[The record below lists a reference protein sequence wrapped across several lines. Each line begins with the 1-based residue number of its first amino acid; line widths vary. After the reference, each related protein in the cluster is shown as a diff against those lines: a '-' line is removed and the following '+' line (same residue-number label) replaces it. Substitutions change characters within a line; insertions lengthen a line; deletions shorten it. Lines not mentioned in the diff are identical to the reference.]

1 MLLGLVDKHVLLLV
15 CKQNNTGRHPTG
27 NQQGKELISFETLIG
42 RGPAPLLGIDISS
55 STVKL
60 VELGRNREGALVL
73 EHCGIEPF
81 ERGWVNE
88 GNVEKFDEVAEALRR
103 LLRRCGSKTRQVAL
117 ALPGSAV
124 ITKKI
129 VLAADLDSD
138 ELEAQVEAEASQY
151 IPFPLAEVSLD
162 FCVIGPSAG
171 APGMLD
177 VLLAASRRERVSDRQ
192 ALAEAAGLVPVVMDV
207 EPYAT
212 RLAAAR
218 VIEALPRQG
227 RDALI
232 ALFEV
237 GSHATSLQVIR
248 NDDVIYER
256 DQVFGGA
263 LLTQQIA
270 QRYGLSFEE
279 ADARKKSRD
288 LPSDYGKVLNPFLD
302 NLGQEIGRAL
312 QFFFTST
319 PHNKVDHVLLSGGC
333 AALPGVVDAVAAQT
347 AFPCQ
352 VINPFDGMILGPGV
366 KVGLLESDATSYL
379 VATGLALRRFHP

>member
-1 MLLGLVDKHVLLLV
+1 M
-15 CKQNNTGRHPTG
+15 
-27 NQQGKELISFETLIG
+27 G

-60 VELGRNREGALVL
+60 VELGRGRDGQLVL
-73 EHCGIEPF
+73 EHCGMEPL

-103 LLRRCGSKTRQVAL
+103 LLRKCGSKTRNVAL

-129 VLAADLDSD
+129 VLAAGLSDL
-138 ELEAQVEAEASQY
+138 ELEAQVEADASQY

-162 FCVIGPSAG
+162 FCVIGPTAG
-171 APGMLD
+171 SPEMVD
-177 VLLAASRRERVSDRQ
+177 VLLAASRKEKVSDRQ
-192 ALAEAAGLVPVVMDV
+192 AVAEAVGLVPVVMDV
-207 EPYAT
+207 ESYAT
-212 RLAAAR
+212 RLAASR
-218 VIEALPRQG
+218 VIDALPNHG
-227 RDALI
+227 LDALI

-237 GSHATSLQVIR
+237 GSYSTGLQVIR

-263 LLTQQIA
+263 MLTQQIA
-270 QRYGLSFEE
+270 RQYGLSFEE
-279 ADARKKSRD
+279 ADAKKKAGD
-288 LPSDYGKVLNPFLD
+288 LPADYADKVLRPFMD
-302 NLGQEIGRAL
+302 SLGQEIGRAL

-319 PHNKVDHVLLSGGC
+319 PHNKVDHLLLSGGC
-333 AALPGVVDAVAAQT
+333 AALPGVVEAVAAQT
-347 AFPCQ
+347 AFPCK
-352 VINPFDGMILGPGV
+352 VINPFDGMVLGPGV
-366 KVGLLESDATSYL
+366 KAGALTSESTSYL

>member
-1 MLLGLVDKHVLLLV
+1 M
-15 CKQNNTGRHPTG
+15 
-27 NQQGKELISFETLIG
+27 
-42 RGPAPLLGIDISS
+42 LGIDISS
-55 STVKL
+55 SSVKL
-60 VELGRNREGALVL
+60 VELGRSREGVL
-73 EHCGIEPF
+73 MLERCGIEPL
-81 ERGWVNE
+81 ERGWISE
-88 GNVEKFDEVAEALRR
+88 GNVEKFDEVVGALRR
-103 LLRRCGSKTRQVAL
+103 LLRKCGSKTRRVAL

-129 VLAADLDSD
+129 SVAADLSDD
-138 ELEAQVEAEASQY
+138 ELETQVEVDASQY
-151 IPFPLAEVSLD
+151 IPFPLEEVSLD
-162 FCVIGPSAG
+162 FCVIGPTSG
-171 APGMLD
+171 VPGQLD
-177 VLLAASRRERVSDRQ
+177 VLLAASRKEKVSDRQ
-192 ALAEAAGLVPVVMDV
+192 ALAEAVGLAPIVMDV

-212 RLAAAR
+212 RLAAGR

-232 ALFEV
+232 ALFEI

-263 LLTQQIA
+263 LLTQQVA
-270 QRYGLSFEE
+270 QQYGLSFED

-288 LPSDYGKVLNPFLD
+288 LPPDYASKVLEPFLD
-302 NLGQEIGRAL
+302 SLGQEVGRAL

-319 PHNKVDHVLLSGGC
+319 PHNKVDHILLSGGC
-333 AALPGVVDAVAAQT
+333 AALPGVVEAVATQT

-352 VINPFDGMILGPGV
+352 VVNPFDGMVLGPEV
-366 KVGLLESDATSYL
+366 KAGTLAMEATSYL

>member
-1 MLLGLVDKHVLLLV
+1 M
-15 CKQNNTGRHPTG
+15 
-27 NQQGKELISFETLIG
+27 ISLETLIS

-60 VELGRNREGALVL
+60 VELGRSREGALVL
-73 EHCGIEPF
+73 ERCGIEPLA
-81 ERGWVNE
+81 RGWINE
-88 GNVEKFDEVAEALRR
+88 GNVEQFDEVAEALRR
-103 LLRRCGSKTRQVAL
+103 LLHRCGSKTRHVAL

-129 VLAADLDSD
+129 VLAAELSDD

-162 FCVIGPSAG
+162 FCVIGPAAG
-171 APGMLD
+171 APGMVD
-177 VLLAASRRERVSDRQ
+177 VLLAASRKEKVTDRQ

-212 RLAAAR
+212 RLAASR
-218 VIEALPRQG
+218 VIEALPDQG

-237 GSHATSLQVIR
+237 GSHTTSLQVIR

-256 DQVFGGA
+256 EQVFGGA

-270 QRYGLSFEE
+270 QQYGMSFED
-279 ADARKKSRD
+279 ADTNKKSRE
-288 LPSDYGKVLNPFLD
+288 LPPDYASRILAPFLES
-302 NLGQEIGRAL
+302 LGQEIGRAL

-333 AALPGVVDAVAAQT
+333 AALPGVVEAVAAQT

-352 VINPFDGMILGPGV
+352 VINPFGGMQLGPDV
-366 KVGLLESDATSYL
+366 KAGMLGAEATSYL

>member
-1 MLLGLVDKHVLLLV
+1 M
-15 CKQNNTGRHPTG
+15 
-27 NQQGKELISFETLIG
+27 ISLETLIS
-42 RGPAPLLGIDISS
+42 RGPAPLLGLDISS

-60 VELGRNREGALVL
+60 VELGRNREGDLVL
-73 EHCGIEPF
+73 ERCGIEPL

-88 GNVEKFDEVAEALRR
+88 GNVEKFDEVADAVRR
-103 LLRRCGSKTRQVAL
+103 LLQKCGSKTRHVAL

-129 VLAADLDSD
+129 MLAADLPDD

-177 VLLAASRRERVSDRQ
+177 ILLAASRKEKVSDRQ

-212 RLAAAR
+212 RLAASR
-218 VIEALPRQG
+218 VIEALPHQG
-227 RDALI
+227 HDALI

-237 GSHATSLQVIR
+237 GSHMTSLQVIR

-270 QRYGLSFEE
+270 QQYGISFEE

-288 LPSDYGKVLNPFLD
+288 LPPDYGAKVLTPFLES
-302 NLGQEIGRAL
+302 LGQEIGRAL

-319 PHNKVDHVLLSGGC
+319 PHNKVDHILLSGGC
-333 AALPGVVDAVAAQT
+333 AALPGVVETVAAQT
-347 AFPCQ
+347 AFSCQ
-352 VINPFDGMILGPGV
+352 VINPFDGMVLGPEV
-366 KVGLLESDATSYL
+366 KAGRLGAEATSYL

>member
-1 MLLGLVDKHVLLLV
+1 MTISGW
-15 CKQNNTGRHPTG
+15 
-27 NQQGKELISFETLIG
+27 QQEEQELISLETFIS

-60 VELGRNREGALVL
+60 VELGRKPDGTLVL
-73 EHCGIEPF
+73 ERCGIEPL

-88 GNVEKFDEVAEALRR
+88 GNVEKFDEVVGAMRR
-103 LLRRCGSKTRQVAL
+103 LLDKCASKTRHVAL

-129 VLAADLDSD
+129 LLGADLTAD

-151 IPFPLAEVSLD
+151 IPFPLTEVSLD
-162 FCVIGPSAG
+162 FCVIGPSAT
-171 APGMLD
+171 AADMLD
-177 VLLAASRRERVSDRQ
+177 ILLAASRKEKVSDRQ

-207 EPYAT
+207 EPYAS
-212 RLAAAR
+212 RLAAGR
-218 VIEALPRQG
+218 VIEALPSQG

-237 GSHATSLQVIR
+237 GSHTTSLQVIR

-263 LLTQQIA
+263 LLSQQIA
-270 QRYGLSFEE
+270 QKYGMSFEE
-279 ADARKKSRD
+279 ADARKKSRE
-288 LPSDYGKVLNPFLD
+288 LPPDYDSRVLAPFLD
-302 NLGQEIGRAL
+302 TLGQEIGRAL

-333 AALPGVVDAVAAQT
+333 AALPGVMEAVAAQT
-347 AFPCQ
+347 SFPCRI
-352 VINPFDGMILGPGV
+352 INPFDGMVLGPEV
-366 KVGLLESDATSYL
+366 KAGMLASEATSYL
-379 VATGLALRRFHP
+379 VATGLALRRFHS

>member
-1 MLLGLVDKHVLLLV
+1 MISLGTFV
-15 CKQNNTGRHPTG
+15 
-27 NQQGKELISFETLIG
+27 S

-60 VELGRNREGALVL
+60 VELGLNREGSLVL
-73 EHCGIEPF
+73 ERCGMEPL
-81 ERGWVNE
+81 EHGWITE
-88 GNVEKFDEVAEALRR
+88 GNVEELDEVVEAVQR
-103 LLRRCGSKTRQVAL
+103 LLRKCGTKTRHVAL

-124 ITKKI
+124 ITKKV
-129 VLAADLDSD
+129 VLAADLGDD
-138 ELEAQVEAEASQY
+138 ELEAQVEAEAAQY
-151 IPFPLAEVSLD
+151 IPFPLTEVSLD
-162 FCVIGPSAG
+162 FCVIGPSAS
-171 APGMLD
+171 AAGMLE
-177 VLLAASRRERVSDRQ
+177 VLLAASRKEKVADRQ
-192 ALAEAAGLVPVVMDV
+192 AIAEAAGLLPVVMDV

-212 RLAAAR
+212 RLAASR
-218 VIEALPRQG
+218 VIETLPRQG

-256 DQVFGGA
+256 DQAFGGA

-270 QRYGLSFEE
+270 QQYGMSFDE
-279 ADARKKSRD
+279 ADAKKKSRD
-288 LPSDYGKVLNPFLD
+288 LPPGYVNGVLAHFLEGM
-302 NLGQEIGRAL
+302 GQEIGRAL

-319 PHNKVDHVLLSGGC
+319 PHNKVDHILLSGGC

-352 VINPFDGMILGPGV
+352 IVNPFDGMILGPDIKAGV
-366 KVGLLESDATSYL
+366 LASEATSYL

>member
-1 MLLGLVDKHVLLLV
+1 MG
-15 CKQNNTGRHPTG
+15 Q
-27 NQQGKELISFETLIG
+27 
-42 RGPAPLLGIDISS
+42 GPAPLLGIDISS

-60 VELGRNREGALVL
+60 VELGRSREGQLVL
-73 EHCGIEPF
+73 ERCGLEPL

-103 LLRRCGSKTRQVAL
+103 LLRKCGSKTRNVAL

-129 VLAADLDSD
+129 VLAAGLSDL

-162 FCVIGPSAG
+162 FCVIGPTAG
-171 APGMLD
+171 SPEMVD
-177 VLLAASRRERVSDRQ
+177 VLLAASRKEKVSDRQ
-192 ALAEAAGLVPVVMDV
+192 ALAEAVGLVPVVMDV
-207 EPYAT
+207 ESYAT
-212 RLAAAR
+212 RLAASR
-218 VIEALPRQG
+218 VIDALPNHG
-227 RDALI
+227 LDALI

-237 GSHATSLQVIR
+237 GSHSIGLQVIR

-263 LLTQQIA
+263 MLTQQIA
-270 QRYGLSFEE
+270 RQYGLSFEE
-279 ADARKKSRD
+279 ADVKKKTGD
-288 LPSDYGKVLNPFLD
+288 LPTDYAGKVLCPFMD
-302 NLGQEIGRAL
+302 SLGQEIGRAL

-319 PHNKVDHVLLSGGC
+319 PHNKVDHILLSGGC
-333 AALPGVVDAVAAQT
+333 AALPGLVEAVAAQT
-347 AFPCQ
+347 AFACKL
-352 VINPFDGMILGPGV
+352 INPFDGMLLGPDV
-366 KVGLLESDATSYL
+366 KAGTLASESTSYL